1 MANGLTFF
9 IKGNPVFI
17 NGPKILHK
25 NPPDCSILCNCVFDN
40 FILADEP
47 FPKALRS
54 FETFVLVKSS
64 LWGKLFS

>member
-1 MANGLTFF
+1 MLLSNGLTFF

-17 NGPKILHK
+17 NGPK
-25 NPPDCSILCNCVFDN
+25 NSYPILCNCIFDN

-64 LWGKLFS
+64 L